1 MIARTIATLGV
12 THPHIKCDDTIQ
24 ALQIQR
30 VIVIVRLTFVLIGLD
45 SGCAAPSVRFLVG
58 LGSDLVNDVVR
69 RVGSLLGYLPIGVD
83 VVVHLDHCLLF
94 SLVGSTVG
102 VVVLGNALH

>member
-1 MIARTIATLGV
+1 M
-12 THPHIKCDDTIQ
+12 
-24 ALQIQR
+24 
-30 VIVIVRLTFVLIGLD
+30 
-45 SGCAAPSVRFLVG
+45 RFLLG

-83 VVVHLDHCLLF
+83 VVVVHLDCCLLF